1 MASQHVSS
9 RIPQEHFEAIEDMQ
23 EIERIDR
30 STAIARLLE
39 RGINEWRVDHAIELY
54 RSGTISVGR
63 AAEKADI
70 SIWEFLDILDE
81 RDVLTTY
88 DEDELERDLASLAIE

>member
-1 MASQHVSS
+1 MASKHVSS
-9 RIPQEHFEAIEDMQ
+9 RISREQFEAIAEIQ
-23 EIERIDR
+23 EVERLDR

-39 RGINEWRVDHAIELY
+39 RGINEWRIDHAIEHY
-54 RSGTISVGR
+54 RDGTISVGR

-81 RDVLTTY
+81 RNVLQTY
-88 DEDELERDLASLAIE
+88 DEDEFMRDLASISSE